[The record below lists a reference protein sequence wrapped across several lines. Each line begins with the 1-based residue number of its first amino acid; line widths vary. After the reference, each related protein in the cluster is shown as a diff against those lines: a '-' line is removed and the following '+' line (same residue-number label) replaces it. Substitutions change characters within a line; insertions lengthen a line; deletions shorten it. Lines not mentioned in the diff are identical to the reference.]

1 MKTKRLLMIAFA
13 VTITFVQEQML
24 LFIPQVQLT
33 ILLIF
38 VFASIFTYKESFM
51 YITVYVLL
59 DNLYMG
65 GFNPL
70 NVIPM
75 LIMWNTIPY
84 IYHIV
89 LKQTDNE
96 YKIAAAAFA
105 FGFLYSWS
113 FIPGAI
119 IMYGLQ
125 GAWQYYILADIPWEI
140 ALAVVG
146 YISVLYGY
154 VPLMKVVKTLDLQT
168 KTRTEKA
175 YE

>member
-13 VTITFVQEQML
+13 VTITFVQEQMFL
-24 LFIPQVQLT
+24 MIPQVQLT
-33 ILLIF
+33 IVLMF

-59 DNLYMG
+59 DNMYLG
-65 GFNPL
+65 GFNPI

-84 IYHIV
+84 IYTII
-89 LKQTDNE
+89 LRRTENE
-96 YKIAAAAFA
+96 HSIAKAAFV

-119 IMYGLQ
+119 IMYGLSHV
-125 GAWQYYILADIPWEI
+125 WQVYILADIPWEI

-146 YISVLYGY
+146 YISVIWAYK
-154 VPLMKVVKTLDLQT
+154 PLVKIVKQFDEQTTVHRQKV
-168 KTRTEKA
+168 